1 MISCYSLCC
10 IAACVCAC
18 ILVDEGEAAYML
30 LSVVMQNQFRQ
41 LSELLNNSDFYIDY
55 QFGRGKRTL
64 LHSAAR

>member
-1 MISCYSLCC
+1 M
-10 IAACVCAC
+10 CAC